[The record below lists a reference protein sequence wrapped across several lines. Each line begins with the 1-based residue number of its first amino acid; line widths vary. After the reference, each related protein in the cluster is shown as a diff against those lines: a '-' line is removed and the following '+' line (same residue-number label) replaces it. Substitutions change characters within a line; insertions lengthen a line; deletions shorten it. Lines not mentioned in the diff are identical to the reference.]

1 MVFGHFSE
9 ESSPK
14 TYMTTYDLLLFP
26 SWIQVPDAL
35 ELTTLNIPKT
45 FKEIGFLDNALELQI
60 WSCKVFDPNRHDADN
75 VPIQRSVWLQ
85 AYAFKM
91 AKNYNKASSCP
102 HLPWLV
108 DMSATLLLEISRH
121 WQRSLRACGFNRFQR
136 LRFDFTI
143 LQGNYPATQLWG
155 IVSDQDVLD

>member
-108 DMSATLLLEISRH
+108 DMRVRPYYWKYQGIDNVVYARAVSTGFKDCDLISQFCREIIPPH
-121 WQRSLRACGFNRFQR
+121 
-136 LRFDFTI
+136 
-143 LQGNYPATQLWG
+143 NYEGLWV
-155 IVSDQDVLD
+155 IRMC